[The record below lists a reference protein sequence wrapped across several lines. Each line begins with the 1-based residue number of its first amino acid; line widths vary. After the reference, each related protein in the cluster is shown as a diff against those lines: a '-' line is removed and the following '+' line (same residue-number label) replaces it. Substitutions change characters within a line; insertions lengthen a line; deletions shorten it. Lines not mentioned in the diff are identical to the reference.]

1 MRAVPVKRVAVLS
14 RGSRKLRSI
23 YGMSAFSLKTILPRD
38 LLEYRGVAGD
48 PKLPEP
54 PKLPQRAAIYIA
66 PDGTVHFGALFSDLV
81 PVAKALNAAVKVNA
95 NPNVT
100 AARCSES

>member
-1 MRAVPVKRVAVLS
+1 MP

-23 YGMSAFSLKTILPRD
+23 YGMSAISPRRILPRD

-54 PKLPQRAAIYIA
+54 PRLPQRAAIYIA

-95 NPNVT
+95 NPNLP
-100 AARCSES
+100 AAPCSES